1 MPISQATRRGFAA
14 ATMALCA
21 TLASCSSGSAVQP
34 PTPSPATSGS
44 SPTTAPHQ
52 TPVGQEKPSP
62 SGSPTQVG
70 TTLTQTY
77 TVVNASDVPMTIVG
91 TSLDGQWDGAP
102 PLKNTVVYPG
112 FSFSFGMVAWP
123 NSSATVNFR
132 LGSSAQY
139 LLAIVEQLTS
149 LGLEPSRIDGD
160 DGTYRLKIGNP
171 PQHATLTITNAK
183 QTVHNLPAKS
193 QAQYDALWHICNDG
207 TGAVCEFDATSKKET
222 STGAVVVGDGVR
234 NETED
239 ENDYTYHWSHD
250 VKITSEWDVE
260 AGFSAGIEGI
270 VTAEVKAKYGQSYSN
285 TEAYGGELAVKV
297 KPEYTAWVTHEAPV
311 LRVTGDFT
319 ITLGNTTWNLPD
331 VYFDVP
337 IKGAGDGL
345 TVAHALKNGDPGIP
359 ASLRPA
365 VVD

>member
-1 MPISQATRRGFAA
+1 MPMSISQTRLAA
-14 ATMALCA
+14 ATIALCA
-21 TLASCSSGSAVQP
+21 MLVACSSSAANQP
-34 PTPSPATSGS
+34 PSPSLTTPTSPRHADS
-44 SPTTAPHQ
+44 SPTQ
-52 TPVGQEKPSP
+52 VGQGKPSP
-62 SGSPTQVG
+62 SGSATQVG
-70 TTLTQTY
+70 TTMTQTY
-77 TVVNASDVPMTIVG
+77 TVINASDVPMMIVG

-123 NSSATVNFR
+123 GSSATVNFR
-132 LGSSAQY
+132 LGSSSQY

-149 LGLEPSRIDGD
+149 LGLDPSRIDGD
-160 DGTYRLKIGNP
+160 DGTYRLKVSQP
-171 PQHATLTITNAK
+171 PVNATLTITNAK

-250 VKITSEWDVE
+250 VKLTSEWDVE
-260 AGFSAGIEGI
+260 AGFSAGVEGI
-270 VTAEVKAKYGQSYSN
+270 VTAEVKAKYGQSYAT
-285 TEAYGGELAVKV
+285 TESYGGELAVKV
-297 KPEYTAWVTHEAPV
+297 KPDYTAWVTHEAPV
-311 LRVTGDFT
+311 LQVTGDFT
-319 ITLGNTTWNLPD
+319 ITLGNTTWNLPE
-331 VYFDVP
+331 VYFDLP
-337 IKGAGDGL
+337 IKGEGDGL